1 MGLSFLLLG
10 AAFKFQLFS
19 GGLILVF
26 TVLYIACFAM
36 TLGPIVWVVI
46 SEIFPTRVRGR
57 AMAIA
62 TASLWVADFVVSLT
76 FPVIADKL
84 HESFAFWL
92 YAGMCVINLIF
103 TWRYLPETKGKSLE
117 EIERFWLKK

>member
-1 MGLSFLLLG
+1 LSFILLG

-19 GGLILVF
+19 GSLILLF
-26 TVLYIACFAM
+26 TLLYIAFFAM

-46 SEIFPTRVRGR
+46 AEIFPTRIRGR

-62 TASLWVADFVVSLT
+62 TVALWLADFAVSLT

-92 YAGMCVINLIF
+92 YAGMCLINFVFI
-103 TWRYLPETKGKSLE
+103 WAVLPETKGKSLE
-117 EIERFWLKK
+117 EIERCWVKP